1 MSPLGLLL
9 IAAGVAA
16 IIIGALR
23 IRGPIA
29 TIRRLDETAANLER
43 YTSWRG
49 RDTSVEAEGPTGAD
63 EMRALMR
70 QRAILWGALIVV
82 GVVLLAAGLLN
93 R

>member
-1 MSPLGLLL
+1 MSPLALLL

-16 IIIGALR
+16 IAIGALR
-23 IRGPIA
+23 IRGPLA
-29 TIRRLDETAANLER
+29 NVRRLDETAANLER
-43 YTSWRG
+43 YSSWRG

-70 QRAILWGALIVV
+70 KRAILWGALVVV

-93 R
+93 L

>member
-1 MSPLGLLL
+1 MSLLGLLL
-9 IAAGVAA
+9 IAAGLAA
-16 IIIGALR
+16 IVVGALR

-70 QRAILWGALIVV
+70 QRAILWGALIVA
-82 GVVLLAAGLLN
+82 GVVLIAAGLLN
-93 R
+93 L